1 MISILLKKKMY
12 QISGICDFEADLCD
26 WTQEQ
31 NADQFDWKRDRNG
44 TRSTGT
50 GPTYDHTTESENGN

>member
-1 MISILLKKKMY
+1 MY
-12 QISGICDFEADLCD
+12 YISGICDFEADFCD